1 MHDREKVKKKLRGET
16 ERRGKER
23 KGKER
28 KGKEREEIGNQYW
41 KQKVY
46 EVKKK
51 REKVSLFFWVFLF
64 LRYENDY
71 KW

>member
-28 KGKEREEIGNQYW
+28 KGKGGNR
-41 KQKVY
+41 KPILKTKSIRS
-46 EVKKK
+46 KKETGK
-51 REKVSLFFWVFLF
+51 SIIIFLSIF
-64 LRYENDY
+64 ILTI
-71 KW
+71 